1 MVGIIFN
8 TGHRFKKVTAAY
20 AVSCELDICSNN
32 AGMVFCS
39 KVLGMNY
46 FQSHFLFFFFNFNF
60 LFFKNALIQV
70 CLRHYEEWYSI
81 HFIN

>member
-1 MVGIIFN
+1 MVGVIFN
-8 TGHRFKKVTAAY
+8 NGHGFKKVTAAY

-46 FQSHFLFFFFNFNF
+46 FQSHFLFFFLILIFYF
-60 LFFKNALIQV
+60 LKML
-70 CLRHYEEWYSI
+70 
-81 HFIN
+81 